1 MIQGFSVVCLEA
13 AESSTV
19 DHFQHLT
26 GSVALSH
33 LVEGA
38 CGDGDPIAEANAS
51 CGGYASGGNALLRR
65 LGGLLRLLG
74 GVVTAV
80 HGALDDATEDAAN
93 DAAEEGLTG
102 GGGLSGSGLGG
113 VDDVEVGVLLSLEH
127 GLSTGEAGEIKAGH
141 VDGCFDDELT
151 GLTREAVVIEGGG
164 LSVAG
169 DGEEGGT
176 GEGSGGDASEALTE
190 KSEGSHGRSV

>member
-1 MIQGFSVVCLEA
+1 MDRLVLEA
-13 AESSTV
+13 ETGPELQLASGAQAFPRGFVQDLHCVVTFAESTEGVSP
-19 DHFQHLT
+19 LAE
-26 GSVALSH
+26 GVANLPTR
-33 LVEGA
+33 A
-38 CGDGDPIAEANAS
+38 TA
-51 CGGYASGGNALLRR
+51 
-65 LGGLLRLLG
+65 
-74 GVVTAV
+74 VVMTRVVVVVMAAV
-80 HGALDDATEDAAN
+80 HGALNDPTEDTAKN
-93 DAAEEGLTG
+93 TAEEGLTR
-102 GGGLSGSGLGG
+102 GGGLGGSGLGG

-151 GLTREAVVIEGGG
+151 GLTREAVVIEGSG